1 MSIHNVLI
9 LGASRGIGRALAI
22 EYATRGCAL
31 ALAARDVDALRELTR
46 ELGKQGG
53 KIVYH
58 RCDVADRAQVHAT
71 VEHAKKA
78 LGRIDLAIL
87 NAGVGEP
94 GWVDGMDAGGVE
106 TVFGV
111 NTLGIVYGLEALV
124 PLMKKQGGGIIAGV
138 SSLAD
143 ARGYPGSAA
152 YCASK
157 AAASTFLES
166 ARIELRGSGIRVVT
180 VRPGFV
186 RTDMTAKNEF
196 HMPFLLEPAK
206 AARIIR
212 RRIAMGLGVVQ
223 FPWPVVFATRLARIA
238 PNFLFDRLLRAA
250 RRRGE

>member
-1 MSIHNVLI
+1 MPIQNILI

-22 EYATRGCAL
+22 EYAARGCAL

-46 ELGKQGG
+46 ELGKLGG

-58 RCDVADRAQVHAT
+58 RCDVTDRAQVHAT

-94 GWVDGMDAGGVE
+94 GWVDGMDAGRVE

-111 NTLGIVYGLEALV
+111 NTLGIVYALEALV
-124 PLMKKQGGGIIAGV
+124 PVMKKQGGGVIAGV

-212 RRIAMGLGVVQ
+212 RRIAMGLSIVQ
-223 FPWPVVFATRLARIA
+223 FPWPVVFATRVARIA
-238 PNFLFDRLLRAA
+238 PNFLFDRLLRVA